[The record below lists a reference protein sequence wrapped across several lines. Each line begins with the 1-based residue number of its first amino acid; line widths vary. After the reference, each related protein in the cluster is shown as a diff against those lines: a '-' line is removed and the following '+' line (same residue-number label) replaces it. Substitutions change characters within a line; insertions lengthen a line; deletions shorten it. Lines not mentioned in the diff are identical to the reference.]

1 MNFNFLSKN
10 NIGVVIALLLVILLS
25 QGKFFNFLFDTTLGR
40 TILILFVLALSYVNK
55 IFGVVA
61 VLFIVIIFNQ
71 SDLAYLEGFTDASG
85 NTAGAN
91 AKTDAKAK
99 ERQKIKQN
107 IEEKQKMR
115 QNIKANMAAKD
126 TTTTTTP
133 TTTTPTAT
141 TPTATT
147 PALNPSL
154 AIQNTISNSGQEG
167 FDLIGKENTIKRGKQ
182 SNQVA
187 VFNHSNSSENI
198 ESFDGSFTNN
208 YSSF

>member
-25 QGKFFNFLFDTTLGR
+25 QGKFLNFLLDTTLGR

-91 AKTDAKAK
+91 AKQDAKTEEK
-99 ERQKIKQN
+99 QKIKQN
-107 IEEKQKMR
+107 IEERQKMR

-126 TTTTTTP
+126 TTPDTT
-133 TTTTPTAT
+133 
-141 TPTATT
+141 TATT
-147 PALNPSL
+147 PATTPATTTALNPSL
-154 AIQNTISNSGQEG
+154 GMQNTISNSGQEG

-182 SNQVA
+182 SNKISLV
-187 VFNHSNSSENI
+187 NHNNNSENI

-208 YSSF
+208 FSSF